1 MAALDFKKVTLPL
14 NNLIRP
20 AWVAKLPMLVSLLL
34 IVAIAYSLAAL
45 TWALLP
51 QVEQARFVD
60 SSRSQSVAS
69 VSKSPSSGIP
79 NIPKGLFGDVTA
91 EVTPPPVQQTELRET
106 KLRLELKGVWAS
118 TDPKK
123 AWAIISEPP
132 RNEDSYGIDDAL
144 PGGATLKEIHPDH
157 IVLSRGGVLE
167 KLVLPTELMPSEGS
181 AASDARRSSSTSS
194 RRTSNSSNRSTSS
207 QRTTNGATTNLAN
220 ISRLSELKE
229 SLNKDPASL
238 MGLIDAQPEIKNGEI
253 VGFKVGGAQNE
264 QLLRRLGLRRGDV
277 ITSVNGMNL
286 NAQTN
291 LPNLLNELKTADQ
304 VKLEYNRRG
313 RPRSVT
319 LNMND

>member
-14 NNLIRP
+14 NNLLRP
-20 AWVAKLPMLVSLLL
+20 AWVAKLPIVVSVLL

-51 QVEQARFVD
+51 EVEQARFVD
-60 SSRSQSVAS
+60 SNRSQVVAS
-69 VSKSPSSGIP
+69 VSKIPSLGVP
-79 NIPKGLFGDVTA
+79 NVPKGLFGDVTV
-91 EVTPPPVQQTELRET
+91 EVTPPPVQQEEIRET

-167 KLVLPTELMPSEGS
+167 KLVLPTELMPSGGS
-181 AASDARRSSSTSS
+181 AERDTNRSSSTSS
-194 RRTSNSSNRSTSS
+194 RRTPSSSSSSASS
-207 QRTTNGATTNLAN
+207 QRPTRGASTSAAN
-220 ISRLSELKE
+220 ITRLSEVRDT
-229 SLNKDPASL
+229 LNKDPASL
-238 MGLIDAQPEIKNGEI
+238 MGLINAVPEFKSGEI
-253 VGFKVGGAQNE
+253 VGYKVNSAQNE

-277 ITSVNGMNL
+277 ITSVNGMKL

-291 LPNLLNELKTADQ
+291 LPSLLNELKTADQ